1 MRKEMERMIQETAL
15 LRKQLSEISKQNS
28 ATSDEVKLTPAVKE
42 VMKRDPKED
51 ARILQILKDMD
62 DSNAVTKKKTA
73 TKKRTVTKKKA
84 KSAVKSESVVSAPK
98 KVVKK
103 VKKAVKKKKAVAKK
117 PVEVTSVDNPWASL
131 SESTLK
137 RKTVKQLTDYLE
149 ERVSHVT
156 FLVLTEVL
164 LIKTHQFSY
173 CCPQYRKSKLLM
185 RVEKF

>member
-1 MRKEMERMIQETAL
+1 MMRKEMERMIQETAL
-15 LRKQLSEISKQNS
+15 LRKQLSEISKQNA

-42 VMKRDPKED
+42 VMKRDPQED

-62 DSNAVTKKKTA
+62 DSNAVTKKSA

-84 KSAVKSESVVSAPK
+84 NDDVKSESVVSAPK

-103 VKKAVKKKKAVAKK
+103 LKKAVKKAKVVAEK

-137 RKTVKQLTDYLE
+137 RKTVKQLTAYLE
-149 ERVSHVT
+149 ERVSHIV
-156 FLVLTEVL
+156 
-164 LIKTHQFSY
+164 IS
-173 CCPQYRKSKLLM
+173 C
-185 RVEKF
+185 